1 MAYQTLLTLHL
12 IGLAIGAGTG
22 VFIAAVNRHAA
33 RNLDQAEARALMPG
47 INGTLSRVGSIGLA
61 LLLLSGIGMFALI
74 GGHSLGAWFTVKMA
88 LVVAIVV
95 FVGIM
100 HLLAARMRRKPE
112 AAVAAAMQR
121 LGVAGPVLALL
132 TVVAAV
138 AAFH

>member
-22 VFIAAVNRHAA
+22 VYIGAVNRHAA
-33 RNLDQAEARALMPG
+33 RNFDQAEARALMPG
-47 INGTLSRVGSIGLA
+47 INGTLSRVGLIGLV
-61 LLLLSGIGMFALI
+61 LLLLSGIGMKALI
-74 GGHSLGAWFTVKMA
+74 GGPSLGTWFTVKMA

-100 HLLAARMRRKPE
+100 HMLAARMRRK
-112 AAVAAAMQR
+112 ADAGVAAAMQR
-121 LGVAGPVLALL
+121 LGVAGPILALL
-132 TVVAAV
+132 TVVDAV